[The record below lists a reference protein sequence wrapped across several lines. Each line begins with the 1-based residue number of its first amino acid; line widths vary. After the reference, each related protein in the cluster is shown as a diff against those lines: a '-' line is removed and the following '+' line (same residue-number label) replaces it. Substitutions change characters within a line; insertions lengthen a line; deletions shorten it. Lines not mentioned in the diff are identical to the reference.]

1 MKIGVAQNQKVRIT
15 FSICAVS
22 RRNTCRLATIQ
33 PTPTAKSP
41 TVSIYKGSKTRKML
55 IWLIHSPAAVTIS
68 ATASRWLI
76 RVERKTDTG
85 TISAGNTVLVI
96 RLAWSSRGGGRAL
109 DGLAKQQP
117 GQHPGEDVQRVFL
130 LARRRRHAQ
139 ADLENEYPTEQQYQR
154 VNEAP
159 DPSHGGTNEAL
170 FEIPAHQLE
179 QQAAPFHQIL
189 QKKRSR

>member
-1 MKIGVAQNQKVRIT
+1 MKIGVAQNQNVRIT
-15 FSICAVS
+15 FSICAVY

-76 RVERKTDTG
+76 RVDRKTDTG

-96 RLAWSSRGGGRAL
+96 RLAWSSR
-109 DGLAKQQP
+109 DGAERCTVSLNSSQ
-117 GQHPGEDVQRVFL
+117 G
-130 LARRRRHAQ
+130 
-139 ADLENEYPTEQQYQR
+139 
-154 VNEAP
+154 
-159 DPSHGGTNEAL
+159 S
-170 FEIPAHQLE
+170 IPAKMYSEYFSSPAGAGIPRQTWKTNTQL
-179 QQAAPFHQIL
+179 
-189 QKKRSR
+189 SSNTSG